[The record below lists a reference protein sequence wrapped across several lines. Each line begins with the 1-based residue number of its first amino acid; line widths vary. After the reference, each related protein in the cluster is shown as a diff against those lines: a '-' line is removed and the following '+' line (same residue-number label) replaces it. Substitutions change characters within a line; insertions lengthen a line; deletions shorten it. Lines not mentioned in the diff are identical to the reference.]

1 MKVGEGGFMEML
13 LLVAV
18 HFHSSHYEAIAEL
31 VSDVIGVQVECVMLS
46 DVAHFYDCYCN
57 RDV

>member
-1 MKVGEGGFMEML
+1 MEML